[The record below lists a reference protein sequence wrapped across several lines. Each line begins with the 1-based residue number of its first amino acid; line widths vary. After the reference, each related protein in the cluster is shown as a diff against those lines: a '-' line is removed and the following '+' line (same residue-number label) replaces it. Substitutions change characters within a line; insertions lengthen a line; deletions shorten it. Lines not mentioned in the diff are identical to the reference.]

1 MLIAFKKICW
11 LPNDHSR
18 LYINDMMYVQV
29 DLFTAQNMF
38 HLEFNFSLLI
48 LDNISTEAVGSV
60 VSMVFMTLPS
70 FLRRLSISISAGC
83 FVTK

>member
-1 MLIAFKKICW
+1 
-11 LPNDHSR
+11 
-18 LYINDMMYVQV
+18 
-29 DLFTAQNMF
+29 MF

-70 FLRRLSISISAGC
+70 FFRRIDIDIS
-83 FVTK
+83 